1 MKNVLL
7 CYEAANYASRCVIMG
22 VQKFI
27 TQKGDWNVR
36 VVSFPEVLTA
46 DMVRRAPNGGCDGIL
61 LPLIAGPDVA
71 EALHY
76 EHVDFEL
83 KTTNK
88 MIRVAAKFKEARN
101 EKKWKLYVFDIEDY
115 NQYYI

>member
-1 MKNVLL
+1 MFGKKKKDKKKKPQT
-7 CYEAANYASRCVIMG
+7 E
-22 VQKFI
+22 KF
-27 TQKGDWNVR
+27 
-36 VVSFPEVLTA
+36 VSLTA
-46 DMVRRAPNGGCDGIL
+46 NGVEETAINFTLHKDEDGEPRLYVRT
-61 LPLIAGPDVA
+61 PDVA

-88 MIRVAAKFKEARN
+88 MIRVAGKFKEAKN

-115 NQYYI
+115 NQYFI

>member
-1 MKNVLL
+1 MFGKKKKDKKKKQKPEKFVSL
-7 CYEAANYASRCVIMG
+7 AANG
-22 VQKFI
+22 VEVTAINFSLRKDED
-27 TQKGDWNVR
+27 GEPR
-36 VVSFPEVLTA
+36 LYVLT
-46 DMVRRAPNGGCDGIL
+46 
-61 LPLIAGPDVA
+61 PDVV

-101 EKKWKLYVFDIEDY
+101 EKKFKLYIFDIEDY
-115 NQYYI
+115 NQFYI

>member
-1 MKNVLL
+1 MFGKKKK
-7 CYEAANYASRCVIMG
+7 EKKKKPQAE
-22 VQKFI
+22 KF
-27 TQKGDWNVR
+27 
-36 VVSFPEVLTA
+36 VSLTA
-46 DMVRRAPNGGCDGIL
+46 NGTEVTAINFTLHKDEDGEPRLYVRT
-61 LPLIAGPDVA
+61 PDVA

-88 MIRVAAKFKEARN
+88 MIRVAGKFKDARN

-115 NQYYI
+115 NQYFI

>member
-1 MKNVLL
+1 MFGKKKKDKKKKQQTEKFVSLSANGADV
-7 CYEAANYASRCVIMG
+7 AAINFTLHKDEDGEPRLY
-22 VQKFI
+22 
-27 TQKGDWNVR
+27 VR
-36 VVSFPEVLTA
+36 T
-46 DMVRRAPNGGCDGIL
+46 
-61 LPLIAGPDVA
+61 PDVA

-88 MIRVAAKFKEARN
+88 MIRVSAKFKEARN
-101 EKKWKLYVFDIEDY
+101 EKKWKLYVFDSEDY

>member
-1 MKNVLL
+1 MFGKRKKEKKKKTQAEKFVSLS
-7 CYEAANYASRCVIMG
+7 ANGIEVTAINFTLHKDDDGEPRLY
-22 VQKFI
+22 
-27 TQKGDWNVR
+27 VR
-36 VVSFPEVLTA
+36 T
-46 DMVRRAPNGGCDGIL
+46 
-61 LPLIAGPDVA
+61 PDVA

-88 MIRVAAKFKEARN
+88 MIRVSAKFKEARN
-101 EKKWKLYVFDIEDY
+101 DKKWKLYVFDIEDY

>member
-1 MKNVLL
+1 MFGKKKKDKKKKQKPEKFVSLSANGV
-7 CYEAANYASRCVIMG
+7 EVAAINFSLKKDEDGEPRLY
-22 VQKFI
+22 
-27 TQKGDWNVR
+27 
-36 VVSFPEVLTA
+36 VLT
-46 DMVRRAPNGGCDGIL
+46 
-61 LPLIAGPDVA
+61 PDVA

-101 EKKWKLYVFDIEDY
+101 EKKFKLYIFDIEDY
-115 NQYYI
+115 NQFYI

>member
-1 MKNVLL
+1 MFGKKKKDKKKKQPA
-7 CYEAANYASRCVIMG
+7 E
-22 VQKFI
+22 KF
-27 TQKGDWNVR
+27 
-36 VVSFPEVLTA
+36 VSLTA
-46 DMVRRAPNGGCDGIL
+46 NGAEVTAINFTLHRDEDGEPRLYVRT
-61 LPLIAGPDVA
+61 PDVA

-88 MIRVAAKFKEARN
+88 MIRVAGKFKEAKN

-115 NQYYI
+115 NQYFI

>member
-1 MKNVLL
+1 MFGKKKKDKKKKQKPEKFVSL
-7 CYEAANYASRCVIMG
+7 AANG
-22 VQKFI
+22 VEVTAINFSLRKDED
-27 TQKGDWNVR
+27 GEPR
-36 VVSFPEVLTA
+36 LYVLT
-46 DMVRRAPNGGCDGIL
+46 
-61 LPLIAGPDVA
+61 PDVA

-101 EKKWKLYVFDIEDY
+101 EKKFKLYVFDIEDY
-115 NQYYI
+115 NQFYI

>member
-1 MKNVLL
+1 MFGKKKKDKKKKQQTEKFVSLSANGVDV
-7 CYEAANYASRCVIMG
+7 AAINFTLHKDEDGEPRLY
-22 VQKFI
+22 
-27 TQKGDWNVR
+27 VR
-36 VVSFPEVLTA
+36 T
-46 DMVRRAPNGGCDGIL
+46 
-61 LPLIAGPDVA
+61 PDVA

-88 MIRVAAKFKEARN
+88 MIRVSAKFKEARN